1 MINYKEIEVTVGSSI
16 YHVHSRLTKD
26 IKKNYCTKFN
36 DIMLYST
43 DSLDGMFLKV
53 TGQTKQEF
61 EDARKQEQLD
71 FKRKDLEHKYKIPE
85 LTKEWV
91 ENGKKTLT
99 KDKWSLWEEMVPIRL
114 GDLYKGME
122 LGCCLEILEILKTNN
137 QEKAKQ
143 SIYDQGHS
151 GMSFG
156 LVCSML
162 YALCEDKDKD
172 FVKALR

>member
-1 MINYKEIEVTVGSSI
+1 MIDYKEIEVTLGSSI

-36 DIMLYST
+36 DVMLYST

-53 TGQTKQEF
+53 TGQTEAEF
-61 EDARKQEQLD
+61 KHDREQEQLEY
-71 FKRKDLEHKYKIPE
+71 KRKELEHKYKIPD
-85 LTKEWV
+85 LTQEWI
-91 ENGKKTLT
+91 EKGKLIL
-99 KDKWSLWEEMVPIRL
+99 DEEKWSLWEEMVPIRL

-122 LGCCLEILEILKTNN
+122 LGCCLEILEILKTNE
-137 QEKAKQ
+137 QEKTKQ
-143 SIYDQGHS
+143 AIYDQGHS

-162 YALCEDKDKD
+162 YALCEDKDKE